1 MAKLKFM
8 ADQFKKMGDPVD
20 ADSKHVRY
28 VCYANAA
35 SIPQTI
41 EDWMET
47 NPREQKMTTN
57 VAKTI
62 SSSLQENINFHE
74 LNRGILLSAE
84 SVGYDNQKKLVTI
97 VLSDPAIHGNIDGGH
112 TLRAILEAQKSGTVS
127 SERYVFMEIF
137 TGLDTPVE
145 LAAARNTSVQ
155 VDLKSIEEL
164 KDSFSVIKRC
174 FSALPFANR
183 IAYKMNEH
191 YNDPSIEPID
201 VREVITILNMFNQV
215 IYPIRNNDGRLA
227 DLQPV
232 QCYTGK
238 EASLKRFLNLGKG
251 RREQII
257 INMEPIIKDIFDLW
271 DDIESNFPVMASRAG
286 KRYGTRKYTRFNDNN
301 VVGNAIF
308 SQKELQYIVPK
319 GLLYPLVG
327 AFRSLVVVKN
337 NEYSWVKSPKKV
349 WDTLGPQ
356 LVTIILDEKVETPDS
371 IAKNSNLWS
380 NLFKEVFIF
389 GHGL

>member
-1 MAKLKFM
+1 MAKLVFT
-8 ADQFKKMGDPVD
+8 ADQFKKMVDPVD
-20 ADSKHVRY
+20 ERSKHIRY

-35 SIPQTI
+35 SIPQDI
-41 EDWMET
+41 ENWMET

-62 SSSLQENINFHE
+62 SSSLQENANFHE

-84 SVGYDNQKKLVTI
+84 SVEYDNQKKQVTI
-97 VLSDPAIHGNIDGGH
+97 VLSDPSVHGNIDGGH
-112 TLRAILEAQKSGTVS
+112 TLRAILEAKKSGVVFND
-127 SERYVFMEIF
+127 RYVFMEIF

-164 KDSFSVIKRC
+164 KDSFKIIKEC
-174 FSALPFANR
+174 FSDLPFASR
-183 IAYKMNEH
+183 IAYK
-191 YNDPSIEPID
+191 
-201 VREVITILNMFNQV
+201 ILNMFNQA

-238 EASLKRFLNLGKG
+238 EASLKRFLNLGKE
-251 RREQII
+251 RREMII
-257 INMEPIIKDIFDLW
+257 TNMRPIIKDIFNLW
-271 DDIESNFPVMASRAG
+271 DDIECNFATMATLSG
-286 KRYGTRKYTRFNDNN
+286 KRYGTRKYARFADNN
-301 VVGNAIF
+301 VVGRSSF
-308 SQKELQYIVPK
+308 YQKDLFYIVPK
-319 GLLYPLVG
+319 GLLYPIAG
-327 AFRSLVVVKN
+327 SFRSLVVVSDN
-337 NEYSWVKSPKKV
+337 VYSWVKPPKEV
-349 WDTLGPQ
+349 WNSIGSQ
-356 LVTIILDEKVETPDS
+356 LASIVLDEKAETPET

-389 GHGL
+389 GHSM